1 MNRENRSKKYIIIIV
16 FILLITLGV
25 IGYFL
30 FGSFADS
37 GVEEQLYSGVGV
49 SSVEKNTS
57 SKSKASKKPDN
68 PIDFKKL
75 HKQNDEI
82 VAWIIIPDTKINYP
96 ILQSRVADDFYLHR
110 DVNKNSSYA
119 GSIYMEYCNSDEF
132 TDRVTV
138 LYGHN
143 MINGSMFANLHKF
156 EDKSFFDSKKH
167 RYFYVYTPDRKL
179 TYQVV
184 SAYVY
189 DDRHIM
195 NSFNFAEN
203 SVFKSYLKDVTNP
216 RSYTKNVR
224 KLERKL
230 TLDDRILTLSTCLN
244 SGDGRYLLQGVL
256 EKDEFTG

>member
-1 MNRENRSKKYIIIIV
+1 MNRDNRGKIYAIIIV
-16 FILLITLGV
+16 LLLLIILG
-25 IGYFL
+25 
-30 FGSFADS
+30 A
-37 GVEEQLYSGVGV
+37 VGWFV
-49 SSVEKNTS
+49 FSVYNDNTHIES
-57 SKSKASKKPDN
+57 TDTIAAVTKSTETNASKSGSKINN
-68 PIDFKKL
+68 PVDFKKL
-75 HKQNDEI
+75 SKRNDEI
-82 VAWIIIPDTKINYP
+82 VAWIKVPDTKIDYP
-96 ILQSRVADDFYLHR
+96 VLQSTVDDGFYLHR

-119 GSIYMEYCNSDEF
+119 GSIYMEYCNSSEF

-156 EDKSFFDSKKH
+156 EDSSFFNSKKH
-167 RYFYVYTPDRKL
+167 KYFYVYLPDRRL

-195 NSFNFAEN
+195 NSFNFAEDD
-203 SVFKSYLKDVTNP
+203 VFETYLKEIQNP
-216 RSYTKNVR
+216 RSYNKNAR

-230 TLDDRILTLSTCLN
+230 TTDDRVLTLSTCLN

-256 EKDEFTG
+256 EKDELTG